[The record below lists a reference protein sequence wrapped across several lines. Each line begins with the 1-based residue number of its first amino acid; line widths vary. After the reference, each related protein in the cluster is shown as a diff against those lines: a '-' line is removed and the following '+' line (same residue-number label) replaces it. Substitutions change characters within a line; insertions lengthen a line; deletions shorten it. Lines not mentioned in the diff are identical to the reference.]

1 MKKILVKGNIIV
13 TGFIQTISY
22 PVEAFFEAGGGD
34 VVYNESDFDLV
45 ITGDLKIES
54 MYVRDSDIKVF
65 ATGSII
71 VYNV

>member
-1 MKKILVKGNIIV
+1 MKILVKGNITV

-22 PVEAFFEAGGGD
+22 PIGDFFEAGGGD
-34 VVYNESDFDLV
+34 VVYNDSDFDLV
-45 ITGDLKIES
+45 ITGDLKIEG
-54 MYVRDSDIKVF
+54 MYVRDSDIRVF